1 MKKRNNILGVIACI
15 FACSESKYK
24 PAENVAELTISFIDS
39 KWDGKKVPKSGQCQN
54 CGGEGFSPALLV
66 RNIPKNTN
74 YLIAEFNDKSMPS
87 LSKGGGHGAI
97 RVQIPPKTEFVIPPV
112 KEQTFDL
119 PAGVETESEH
129 KAPLGK
135 SGAYMAP
142 CGCGN
147 ENNYEVTIMAVQSE
161 QTGQGLLLG
170 RGKIK
175 LGEF

>member
-1 MKKRNNILGVIACI
+1 MIKRTIILSAIACF
-15 FACSESKYK
+15 FACAESKYK
-24 PAENVAELTISFIDS
+24 PAENVAELSISFVDP

-54 CGGEGFSPALLV
+54 CGGEGLSPALLV
-66 RNIPKNTN
+66 KNIPKNTN

-97 RVQIPPKTEFVIPPV
+97 RVKISEKTEFVIPPV
-112 KEQTFDL
+112 QEQTFDL
-119 PAGVETESEH
+119 PTGIDTESEH

-147 ENNYEVTIMAVQSE
+147 ENNYEATIMAIQSE
-161 QTGQGLLLG
+161 QIGQGLLLG
-170 RGKIK
+170 KGKIK